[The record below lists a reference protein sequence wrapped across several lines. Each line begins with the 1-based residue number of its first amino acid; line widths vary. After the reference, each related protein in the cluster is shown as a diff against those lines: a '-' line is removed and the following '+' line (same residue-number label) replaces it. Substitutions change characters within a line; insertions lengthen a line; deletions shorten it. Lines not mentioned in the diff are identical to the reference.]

1 MTEGKK
7 SSNDDLQAME
17 VINSTEFRPGCIVEI
32 TTKMAER
39 IVVRRYYVSEDYNW
53 LDDEIAEF
61 PTNHRRNKKNIIDFL
76 KSAKELIRRDYGE
89 KEPIYIDKAAL
100 EYLKKVM

>member
-1 MTEGKK
+1 MGNDSDGT
-7 SSNDDLQAME
+7 SSLQQMME
-17 VINSTEFRPGCIVEI
+17 VINPAEFRQGCIVEI
-32 TTKMAER
+32 TTKEADR

-61 PTNHRRNKKNIIDFL
+61 PAHHKRNRKNIVSFL
-76 KSAKELIRRDYGE
+76 RGTKHLIRKEYGE
-89 KEPIYIDKAAL
+89 KEPLYIDRDAL